1 MRAKICGIN
10 TWENAKIA
18 LDCGA
23 DALGFLVGITHL
35 AEDKISVEEAKAI
48 IGKLPPFVSTV
59 AVTHLQDPAKIVQ
72 MCDYLGVTTLQI
84 HDYIEPEEV
93 LYCRKNLPGV
103 KIIKAVHVLDGDK
116 AGTIAMAHS
125 FEQVADALLLD
136 SRTAE
141 RLGGTGKT
149 HDWNISREIVEEL
162 RIPVMLAGGLTD
174 QNVYDAVRK
183 VRPYAV
189 DVNSGVE
196 VDGNKDWRKVTD
208 FILNARRAEMDN
220 RRTESC

>member
-10 TWENAKIA
+10 TWENARIA

-35 AEDKISVEEAKAI
+35 AEDKIEVEDAKKI
-48 IGKLPPFVSTV
+48 IDKLPPFVSTV
-59 AVTHLQDPAKIVQ
+59 AVTHLQDPKKIVE
-72 MCDYLGVTTLQI
+72 MCKYLGATTLQI
-84 HDYIEPEEV
+84 HDYISPEEV
-93 LYCRKNLPGV
+93 AFCKEELKLV

-116 AGTIAMAHS
+116 QGTIDMAHS
-125 FEQVADALLLD
+125 FEKVADALLLD

-149 HDWNISREIVEEL
+149 HDWNISKEIVEQL
-162 RIPVMLAGGLTD
+162 NIPVMLAGGLTD
-174 QNVYDAVRK
+174 QNVYDAVKK

-196 VDGNKDWRKVTD
+196 IAGDKDWNKVYG
-208 FILNARRAEMDN
+208 FITNAKRAEMDYK
-220 RRTESC
+220 EGL

>member
-10 TWENAKIA
+10 TWANAKIA

-35 AEDKISVEEAKAI
+35 AEDKIELEDAKNI
-48 IGKLPPFVSTV
+48 IRKLPPFVSTV
-59 AVTHLQDPAKIVQ
+59 AVTHLQDPVKIVE

-84 HDYIEPEEV
+84 HDYVAPEGV
-93 LYCRKNLPGV
+93 LFCKENLPGV
-103 KIIKAVHVLDGDK
+103 KIIKAVHVIDGDK
-116 AGTIAMAHS
+116 AGTIKMAHS
-125 FEQVADALLLD
+125 FEKVADALLLD

-149 HDWNISREIVEEL
+149 HDWNISKEIVEEMN
-162 RIPVMLAGGLTD
+162 IPVMLAGGLTD
-174 QNVYDAVRK
+174 QNVYDAVMK

-196 VDGNKDWRKVTD
+196 IDGNKDWDKVSG
-208 FILNARRAEMDN
+208 FILNAKKAEMDY
-220 RRTESC
+220 RRMK

>member
-10 TWENAKIA
+10 TWENARIA

-35 AEDKISVEEAKAI
+35 AEDKIEVEDAKKI
-48 IGKLPPFVSTV
+48 IDKLPPFVSTV
-59 AVTHLQDPAKIVQ
+59 AVTHLQDPKKIVE
-72 MCDYLGVTTLQI
+72 MCKYLGVTTLQI
-84 HDYIEPEEV
+84 HDYISPEEV
-93 LYCRKNLPGV
+93 AFCKEELKLV

-116 AGTIAMAHS
+116 QGTIDMAHS
-125 FEQVADALLLD
+125 FEKVADALLLD

-149 HDWNISREIVEEL
+149 HDWNISKEIVEQL
-162 RIPVMLAGGLTD
+162 NIPVMLAGGLTD
-174 QNVYDAVRK
+174 QNVYDAVKK

-196 VDGNKDWRKVTD
+196 IAGDKDWNKVYG
-208 FILNARRAEMDN
+208 FITNAKRAEMDYK
-220 RRTESC
+220 EGL

>member
-35 AEDKISVEEAKAI
+35 AEDKIEVEDAKRI
-48 IGKLPPFVSTV
+48 IDKLPPFVSTV
-59 AVTHLQDPAKIVQ
+59 AVTHLQEPKRIVE
-72 MCDYLGVTTLQI
+72 MCKYLGVTTLQI
-84 HDYIEPEEV
+84 HDYISPEEV
-93 LYCRKNLPGV
+93 AFCKEELKLV

-116 AGTIAMAHS
+116 QGTIDMARS
-125 FEQVADALLLD
+125 FEKVADALLLD

-149 HDWNISREIVEEL
+149 HDWNISKEIVEQL
-162 RIPVMLAGGLTD
+162 NIPVMLAGGLTD
-174 QNVYDAVRK
+174 QNVYDAVKK

-196 VDGNKDWRKVTD
+196 IAGDKDWDKVYG
-208 FILNARRAEMDN
+208 FITNAKRAEMDYKKGL
-220 RRTESC
+220 

>member
-10 TWENAKIA
+10 TWENARIA

-35 AEDKISVEEAKAI
+35 AEDKIEVEDAKKI
-48 IGKLPPFVSTV
+48 IDKLPPFVSTV
-59 AVTHLQDPAKIVQ
+59 TVTHLQDPKKIVE
-72 MCDYLGVTTLQI
+72 MCKYLGVTTLQI
-84 HDYIEPEEV
+84 HDYISPEEV
-93 LYCRKNLPGV
+93 AFCKEELKLV
-103 KIIKAVHVLDGDK
+103 KIIKAVHVLDGNK
-116 AGTIAMAHS
+116 QGTIDMAHS
-125 FEQVADALLLD
+125 FEKVADALLLD

-149 HDWNISREIVEEL
+149 HDWNISKEIVEQL
-162 RIPVMLAGGLTD
+162 NIPVMLAGGLTD
-174 QNVYDAVRK
+174 QNVYDAVKK

-196 VDGNKDWRKVTD
+196 IAGDKDWDKVYG
-208 FILNARRAEMDN
+208 FITNAKRAEMDYK
-220 RRTESC
+220 EGL

>member
-10 TWENAKIA
+10 TWENARIA

-35 AEDKISVEEAKAI
+35 AEDKIEVEDAKKI
-48 IGKLPPFVSTV
+48 IDKLPPFVSTV
-59 AVTHLQDPAKIVQ
+59 AVTHLQDPKKIVE
-72 MCDYLGVTTLQI
+72 MCKYLGVTTLQI
-84 HDYIEPEEV
+84 HDYISPEEV
-93 LYCRKNLPGV
+93 AFCKEELKLV

-116 AGTIAMAHS
+116 QGTIDMAHS
-125 FEQVADALLLD
+125 FEKVADALLLD

-149 HDWNISREIVEEL
+149 HDWNISKEIVEQL
-162 RIPVMLAGGLTD
+162 NIPVMLAGGLTD
-174 QNVYDAVRK
+174 QNVYDAVKK

-196 VDGNKDWRKVTD
+196 IAGDKDWDKVYG
-208 FILNARRAEMDN
+208 FITNAKRAEMDYK
-220 RRTESC
+220 EGL

>member
-10 TWENAKIA
+10 TWENARIA

-35 AEDKISVEEAKAI
+35 AEDKIEVEDAKKI
-48 IGKLPPFVSTV
+48 IDKLPPFVSTV
-59 AVTHLQDPAKIVQ
+59 AVTHLQDPKKIVE
-72 MCDYLGVTTLQI
+72 MCKYLGVTTLQI
-84 HDYIEPEEV
+84 HDYISPEEV
-93 LYCRKNLPGV
+93 AFCKEELKLV

-116 AGTIAMAHS
+116 QGTIDMAHS
-125 FEQVADALLLD
+125 FEKVADALLLD

-149 HDWNISREIVEEL
+149 HDWNISKEIVEQL
-162 RIPVMLAGGLTD
+162 NIPVMLAGGLTD
-174 QNVYDAVRK
+174 QNVYDAVKK

-196 VDGNKDWRKVTD
+196 IAGDKDWDKVYG
-208 FILNARRAEMDN
+208 FITNAKRAEMDYKKGL
-220 RRTESC
+220 

>member
-10 TWENAKIA
+10 TWENARIA

-35 AEDKISVEEAKAI
+35 AEDKIEVEDAKKI
-48 IGKLPPFVSTV
+48 IDKLPPFVSTV
-59 AVTHLQDPAKIVQ
+59 AVTHLQDPKKIVE
-72 MCDYLGVTTLQI
+72 MCKYLGVTTLQI
-84 HDYIEPEEV
+84 HDYISPEEV
-93 LYCRKNLPGV
+93 AFCKEELKLV

-116 AGTIAMAHS
+116 QGTIDMAHS
-125 FEQVADALLLD
+125 FEKVADTLLLD

-149 HDWNISREIVEEL
+149 HDWNISKEIVEQL
-162 RIPVMLAGGLTD
+162 NIPVMLAGGLTD
-174 QNVYDAVRK
+174 QNVYDAVKK

-196 VDGNKDWRKVTD
+196 IAGDKDWDKVYG
-208 FILNARRAEMDN
+208 FITNAKRAEMDYK
-220 RRTESC
+220 EGL

>member
-10 TWENAKIA
+10 TWDNAKVA

-35 AEDKISVEEAKAI
+35 AEDKIEVEDAKKI
-48 IGKLPPFVSTV
+48 IDKLPPFVSTV
-59 AVTHLQDPAKIVQ
+59 AVTHLQDIHKIID
-72 MCDYLGVTTLQI
+72 MCRYLGVTTLQI
-84 HDYIEPEEV
+84 HDYIHPEEV
-93 LYCRKNLPGV
+93 AYCRKELPGV
-103 KIIKAVHVLDGDK
+103 KIIKAVHVIDGDK
-116 AGTIAMAHS
+116 IGTIEMAHS
-125 FEQVADALLLD
+125 FEKVADALLLD

-149 HDWNISREIVEEL
+149 HDWNISREIVDEMNV
-162 RIPVMLAGGLTD
+162 PVMLAGGLTD
-174 QNVYDAVRK
+174 KNVYDAVMK

-196 VDGNKDWRKVTD
+196 VDGNKDWEKVSG
-208 FILNARRAEMDN
+208 FIMNAIKAELDY
-220 RRTESC
+220 RRTL